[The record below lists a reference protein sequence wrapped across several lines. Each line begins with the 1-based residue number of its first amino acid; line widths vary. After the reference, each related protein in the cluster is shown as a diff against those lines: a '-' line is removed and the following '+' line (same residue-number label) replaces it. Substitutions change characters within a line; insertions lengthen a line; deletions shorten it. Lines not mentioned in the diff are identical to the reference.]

1 MRRSVVAAH
10 AGAVQRFLLD
20 IGRDDD
26 DRVAGMLAR
35 AGETPVA
42 FSGWLELLRLLED
55 HAELASADDG
65 RADT

>member
-1 MRRSVVAAH
+1 M
-10 AGAVQRFLLD
+10 VQRYLLD

-55 HAELASADDG
+55 RAELASADDG

>member
-1 MRRSVVAAH
+1 M
-10 AGAVQRFLLD
+10 QRYLLD

-26 DRVAGMLAR
+26 DRVAGMLSR

-55 HAELASADDG
+55 RAELASADDG